1 MAIDYTGFKFGKK
14 TTPRVLEKKAKR
26 TAIDSQDKAAKKVV
40 RARDK
45 SCRIC
50 LFRRSTEVHE
60 LVPKSK
66 GGKASNF
73 NSIGICG
80 AANGGLCHSLIQQH
94 AISYTFLKPLAGA
107 DGPMKFEMNASTA
120 RAVFGQHVVPKH
132 VKVTS

>member
-1 MAIDYTGFKFGKK
+1 MAIDYTGFKFGKT
-14 TTPRVLEKKAKR
+14 TTPRVLVKKAKR
-26 TAIDSQDKAAKKVV
+26 TAIDSEDKAAKKVV

-45 SCRIC
+45 ACRIC

-94 AISYTFLKPLAGA
+94 AISFTFAQPLRGA
-107 DGPMKFEMNASTA
+107 DGPMKFEMNESTA
-120 RAVFGQHVVPKH
+120 KAVFGRRVVPKH
-132 VKVTS
+132 ITVTV